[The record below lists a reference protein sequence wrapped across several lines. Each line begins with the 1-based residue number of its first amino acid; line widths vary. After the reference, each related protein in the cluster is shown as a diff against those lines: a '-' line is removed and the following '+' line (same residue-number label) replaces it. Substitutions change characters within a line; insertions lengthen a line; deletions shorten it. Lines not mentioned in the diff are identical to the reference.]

1 MNIYINIY
9 AYLYVYIQIC
19 VFTCMNIYIWYGWR
33 LCFILERAGRDI
45 GDGKG
50 DVAREKERERER
62 GMNE

>member
-1 MNIYINIY
+1 
-9 AYLYVYIQIC
+9 
-19 VFTCMNIYIWYGWR
+19 MNIYIWYGWR